1 MRNPGGG
8 VLGAPCGANV
18 QYIHSMNPWNIGL
31 IPLGAQSRDAVAKVG
46 RALSHGS
53 WVELLELL
61 AQADRNVGDV
71 ARVAGLKLTT
81 ASAHLQSLKD
91 AGLVTSRR
99 EGSAIVY
106 SLSGP
111 HVAALV
117 NQLYDVVSP
126 RIDETAAPSDE
137 VLLDVRPAV
146 EYAHGHLK
154 GALNIPVDRLVASMA
169 DLPAESRYVVYCR
182 GRFCTLSHEA
192 AEILRNHGRAVRV
205 AEVGVLEWCAAGRLV
220 TA

>member
-1 MRNPGGG
+1 MPA
-8 VLGAPCGANV
+8 GAHA
-18 QYIHSMNPWNIGL
+18 
-31 IPLGAQSRDAVAKVG
+31 RDAVARVG
-46 RALSHGS
+46 RAISHGS
-53 WVELLELL
+53 RVELLELL
-61 AQADRNVGDV
+61 AQADRNVSDV
-71 ARVAGLKLTT
+71 ARVAGLKVTT

-106 SLSGP
+106 SLAGA

-126 RIDETAAPSDE
+126 RTDHVVVPGDE
-137 VLLDVRPAV
+137 VVLDVRPEA
-146 EYAHGHLK
+146 EFSHGHLA
-154 GALNIPVDRLVASMA
+154 GAINIPVDQLEASMP

-182 GRFCTLSHEA
+182 GRFCTLSHDA
-192 AEILRNHGRAVRV
+192 AEILRDHGRAVRV
-205 AEVGVLEWCAAGRLV
+205 AEVGVLEWRAAGRLE